1 MTFNFNLV
9 HFVIK
14 SLDVTAKEK
23 ILVEAMRLTGR
34 SRRCLL
40 LWQREGC
47 DLTSLEDLQIW
58 HLRSLQYSRGQA
70 TNQILAASSRLDDEA
85 LFPAPT
91 GCRKRLDF
99 RVR

>member
-1 MTFNFNLV
+1 MTQKQKV
-9 HFVIK
+9 V
-14 SLDVTAKEK
+14 AK
-23 ILVEAMRLTGR
+23 AMRLTGR

-40 LWQREGC
+40 LWQRKGC
-47 DLTSLEDLQIW
+47 DLACVEDLQSW

-91 GCRKRLDF
+91 VCRERLNF
-99 RVR
+99 RVG